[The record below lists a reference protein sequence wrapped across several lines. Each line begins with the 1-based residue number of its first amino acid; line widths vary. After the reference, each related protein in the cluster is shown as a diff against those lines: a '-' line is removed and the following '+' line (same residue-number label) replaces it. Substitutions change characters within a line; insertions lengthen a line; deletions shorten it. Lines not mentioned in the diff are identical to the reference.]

1 MHRVDIYAYTR
12 QRERENIHRSSR
24 ILYVSPLLPVINS
37 SLTLRHVIDS
47 LHGNT
52 LSSRSKEEE
61 EEEGRDDDSRRAKVD
76 NAERLSS
83 TLDLRPPELFENYFE
98 LSD

>member
-1 MHRVDIYAYTR
+1 MRITR

-24 ILYVSPLLPVINS
+24 ILCVSPLRLVINS

-52 LSSRSKEEE
+52 LSSRSKEEEEE